1 MANRDTIYGLKYVGN
16 LTGNATGQVI
26 RCNIP
31 ASNGTAVFIG
41 DAVKSLGASDDDGVP
56 QVIQCAAGDIIY
68 GVVVGFEPNLADL
81 SVKHRVAST
90 NRYCLV
96 EVDPM
101 AVFEVQED
109 SVGGALTTA
118 SVGLNADLIVATGS
132 TASGLSGMELDSS
145 TANTTNTLRLRIL
158 GFSQRVDN
166 EIGTNAKVLVKIN
179 GSEFGNAIA
188 GV

>member
-16 LTGNATGQVI
+16 LSGNATGQVV

-31 ASNGTAVFIG
+31 ASNGTATFIG
-41 DAVKSLGASDDDGVP
+41 DAVKSLGSSDADGIA
-56 QVIQCAAGDIIY
+56 QVIQCAAGDIIH
-68 GVVVGFEPNLADL
+68 GVIVGFEPLLSDL

-96 EVDPM
+96 QVDPFS
-101 AVFEVQED
+101 VFEIQED

-118 SVGLNADLIVATGS
+118 SVGLNADLVVGTGS
-132 TASGLSGMELDSS
+132 TASGYSGMELDSS
-145 TANTTNTLRLRIL
+145 TANTTNTLRLKIL

-166 EIGTNAKVLVKIN
+166 EIGANAKVLVKIN

>member
-1 MANRDTIYGLKYVGN
+1 MANRDTIYGLKYIGN
-16 LTGNATGQVI
+16 LSGNATGQVV

-31 ASNGTAVFIG
+31 ASDGTATFIG
-41 DAVKSLGASDDDGVP
+41 DAVKSLGSSDADGIA

-68 GVVVGFEPNLADL
+68 GVIVGFEPLLSDL

-96 EVDPM
+96 QIDPM
-101 AVFEVQED
+101 SVFEIQED
-109 SVGGALTTA
+109 SVGGALAATN
-118 SVGLNADLIVATGS
+118 VGHNADLIVATGS
-132 TASGLSGMELDSS
+132 TQSGYSGMELDSS
-145 TANTTNTLRLRIL
+145 TATTTATLRLRIL

-166 EIGTNAKVLVKIN
+166 EIGANAKVLVKIN